1 MKQLKPN
8 PTTTVTLPLLSQH
21 MNITVSKWTTTFKFK
36 NKTFRKLSF
45 STSILAARIWAINHS
60 QVIRL
65 LVVVPPSSSHSNE
78 SINFI
83 KVSSVLQV
91 PMMLII
97 SLHASGMSSN
107 NYTPTNII
115 PR

>member
-8 PTTTVTLPLLSQH
+8 PTKTVTLPLLSQH
-21 MNITVSKWTTTFKFK
+21 MNITVSKWTTTFKFR
-36 NKTFRKLSF
+36 NKTFRELSF
-45 STSILAARIWAINHS
+45 SILAARIWAINHS